1 MKSIT
6 VNRNIQLF
14 GIICLLVGCVPQDAY
29 EELQAENRQLI
40 KELEVQKGHYKRL
53 AHYVDSIVP
62 ILTLNHSSS
71 IRDAVFPT
79 IVRFN
84 QDRPSMEEEV
94 DSYVRKISQRDQDMV
109 QALKGDLATLNQE
122 GKLTDVEVRP
132 TTIGGLQEELGQF
145 QDFLWTHEGDS
156 YRMILPQDKF
166 FSFGNTTL
174 QQSGQRILSVLGR
187 RFINLSEYDIFIETH
202 TDIQEAS
209 GDNSWALT
217 SRRAANLAAFLEDL
231 GVTSENLVTAGRGH
245 FDPYFLP
252 TSEDNRERNRRIEF
266 ILRPKNKN

>member
-6 VNRNIQLF
+6 FNRNIPLF
-14 GIICLLVGCVPQDAY
+14 GLICLLCSCVPQDAY
-29 EELQAENRQLI
+29 EELQEENRRLHQQLAT
-40 KELEVQKGHYKRL
+40 QKGHYNRL

-94 DSYVRKISQRDQDMV
+94 DSYVRRVSQRDQEVV
-109 QALKGDLATLNQE
+109 QALQGDLATLNEE
-122 GKLTDVEVRP
+122 GKLSDVAIPSTVR
-132 TTIGGLQEELGQF
+132 GLEEELSQF
-145 QDFLWTHEGDS
+145 QNFLWTHEGDT

-166 FSFGNTTL
+166 FAFGNTTL
-174 QQSGQRILSVLGR
+174 KQSGKRILSVLGQ
-187 RFINLSEYDIFIETH
+187 RFVNLSDYDIFIETH
-202 TDIQEAS
+202 TDTQEAK

-217 SRRAANLAAFLEDL
+217 SRRAANLASFLEDL

-252 TSEDNRERNRRIEF
+252 TSKDNRERNRRIEF